1 MITFEID
8 GDLELAKQFVNNL
21 NIFTRAV
28 SLGGVESLISH
39 PASTTHSVISVED
52 REKAGITDSLMRISV
67 GIEEAEDLI
76 NDLDQAF
83 MKLKAYNQTLEVPSQ
98 I

>member
-39 PASTTHSVISVED
+39 PASTTHAIISVED

-83 MKLKAYNQTLEVPSQ
+83 AKLRAYRQTIAVES
-98 I
+98 